1 MAGAKRAMLENVVY
15 GLYRPSIFGSGS
27 RTSKK
32 QGKTPGQ
39 RMSDQSG
46 ADPLGDSAREVAKS
60 IADEIVPL
68 IRRAR
73 GKGLDFLAYLLAM
86 ALKESRRLSEK

>member
-1 MAGAKRAMLENVVY
+1 MLYTDYIDPYARV
-15 GLYRPSIFGSGS
+15 GQLG
-27 RTSKK
+27 K
-32 QGKTPGQ
+32 QEAGKTPGQ
-39 RMSDQSG
+39 RMSDPSG

-86 ALKESRRLSEK
+86 ALKESRRLSDE